1 MNIIWEFFK
10 NIKKYMFLWNE
21 IQVKCDLRNY
31 KKFEHVLYLKHIREH
46 IFNHTYVI
54 FILIYYL
61 YVLFICIIIC
71 YYIIYY
77 IL

>member
-1 MNIIWEFFK
+1 
-10 NIKKYMFLWNE
+10 MFLWNE

-61 YVLFICIIIC
+61 YV
-71 YYIIYY
+71 IIYY
-77 IL
+77 SIYYTLLYKPKQKN